1 MLPWFLL
8 PYTGI
13 SVTAI
18 GNLWLVWDQSLWSCA
33 LEQAESLRIGARSQ
47 NVDHHFSCLAL
58 YSFRIHSQIDEQDKT
73 ETLAFTGSSRSDVE
87 GGIGVFCLFCNNYYQ
102 YLKFKPQE
110 LIAEIKLSLQ
120 QSLFRTWSKSNQFGG
135 LIKRHHMFHWQPL
148 A

>member
-1 MLPWFLL
+1 MGPDRTW
-8 PYTGI
+8 YQGI
-13 SVTAI
+13 NTRATHSTI
-18 GNLWLVWDQSLWSCA
+18 TT
-33 LEQAESLRIGARSQ
+33 
-47 NVDHHFSCLAL
+47 HTLAA

-135 LIKRHHMFHWQPL
+135 LIKRHHMFH
-148 A
+148 